1 MMMNFPILQQARL
14 TVREAHTML
23 ASALRRRVLSP
34 LGARLLGG
42 RWIHAGRVSSS
53 ASASP
58 DAAAATA
65 DDADPAGKL
74 ASDLATYARQK
85 YRSGDR
91 DAAAGVLEHGADM
104 VLRVG
109 SGPAVDAAASRARL
123 AWALMQAVR
132 TRHTF
137 PGISPRSTR
146 PRKSNNPSWML
157 PTNSPPAIPAHDTSP
172 HTQDAGELAHAQDTL
187 TDACTSA
194 DASGASMDR
203 VASHVAAALN
213 AARALAA
220 GPSTSSSL
228 PDAER
233 VMDVHLDAADTAA
246 SEAGPEMDPHA
257 VVMRIAALG
266 ARGAAAMAAGDAAAA
281 DAATREIFERTLGPS
296 DESNDDTSPGL
307 EFSRTYPL
315 SPEAVNAAVVAASDK
330 PHGAAVAHAIKQ
342 CAQWSALNDESDLYV
357 DIVQADA
364 LYAFAESAADAAR
377 ESEHVSAAASAMYA
391 DATYADVKLGRAQLA
406 LRTAVRLAG
415 DMREIQSGEDSDES
429 TSEFVAEAVEEMGKR
444 VREALATAESSA
456 AAALTACEA
465 LGGETQK
472 DPRVVSLFLTLV
484 RAI

>member
-1 MMMNFPILQQARL
+1 
-14 TVREAHTML
+14 ML

-34 LGARLLGG
+34 LGARLLWT

-58 DAAAATA
+58 DAAATA
-65 DDADPAGKL
+65 DDEDPAGKL

-157 PTNSPPAIPAHDTSP
+157 PTNSPPAIPP
-172 HTQDAGELAHAQDTL
+172 RYLPTQDAGELAHAQDTL

-246 SEAGPEMDPHA
+246 SEAGPETDPHA

-281 DAATREIFERTLGPS
+281 DAATREIFKRTLGPS

-472 DPRVVSLFLTLV
+472 DPRVVSIFLTLV

>member
-1 MMMNFPILQQARL
+1 
-14 TVREAHTML
+14 ML

-34 LGARLLGG
+34 LGT

-58 DAAAATA
+58 DAAATA

-132 TRHTF
+132 TRLTF
-137 PGISPRSTR
+137 PGISPRDRRVREKATTQPWTSNQLTTR
-146 PRKSNNPSWML
+146 PPSPRYL
-157 PTNSPPAIPAHDTSP
+157 P
-172 HTQDAGELAHAQDTL
+172 TQDAGELAHAQDTL

-220 GPSTSSSL
+220 GPTSSSL

-246 SEAGPEMDPHA
+246 SEAGPETDPHA

-281 DAATREIFERTLGPS
+281 DAASREIFERTLGPS

-357 DIVQADA
+357 DIVRADA

-472 DPRVVSLFLTLV
+472 DPW
-484 RAI
+484 

>member
-1 MMMNFPILQQARL
+1 
-14 TVREAHTML
+14 ML

-58 DAAAATA
+58 DAAASA
-65 DDADPAGKL
+65 DDEDPAGKL

-104 VLRVG
+104 VMRVG

-132 TRHTF
+132 TF

-246 SEAGPEMDPHA
+246 SEAGPETDPHA

-266 ARGAAAMAAGDAAAA
+266 ARGAAAMAAGDANAAN
-281 DAATREIFERTLGPS
+281 AASREIFERTLGPS

-357 DIVQADA
+357 DIVRADA

-415 DMREIQSGEDSDES
+415 DMREIQSGEDSGES
-429 TSEFVAEAVEEMGKR
+429 ESSEFVAEAVEEMGKR

-472 DPRVVSLFLTLV
+472 DPRVVSLFFTLV
-484 RAI
+484 RAIRLKSCFV

>member
-1 MMMNFPILQQARL
+1 MNLSRQSSSPVVEFLSHLQARL
-14 TVREAHTML
+14 TVREAHTVL

-42 RWIHAGRVSSS
+42 SGARWINAGLVSSS

-58 DAAAATA
+58 

-109 SGPAVDAAASRARL
+109 SGPAVNAAASRARL

-132 TRHTF
+132 TRLTF
-137 PGISPRSTR
+137 PGISPRDRRVREKATTQPWTSNQLTTR
-146 PRKSNNPSWML
+146 PPSPRYL
-157 PTNSPPAIPAHDTSP
+157 P
-172 HTQDAGELAHAQDTL
+172 TQDAGELAHAHDTL

-233 VMDVHLDAADTAA
+233 VMDAHLV
-246 SEAGPEMDPHA
+246 G
-257 VVMRIAALG
+257 
-266 ARGAAAMAAGDAAAA
+266 
-281 DAATREIFERTLGPS
+281 
-296 DESNDDTSPGL
+296 
-307 EFSRTYPL
+307 
-315 SPEAVNAAVVAASDK
+315 
-330 PHGAAVAHAIKQ
+330 
-342 CAQWSALNDESDLYV
+342 
-357 DIVQADA
+357 
-364 LYAFAESAADAAR
+364 
-377 ESEHVSAAASAMYA
+377 
-391 DATYADVKLGRAQLA
+391 
-406 LRTAVRLAG
+406 
-415 DMREIQSGEDSDES
+415 
-429 TSEFVAEAVEEMGKR
+429 
-444 VREALATAESSA
+444 
-456 AAALTACEA
+456 
-465 LGGETQK
+465 
-472 DPRVVSLFLTLV
+472 
-484 RAI
+484 

>member
-1 MMMNFPILQQARL
+1 
-14 TVREAHTML
+14 
-23 ASALRRRVLSP
+23 
-34 LGARLLGG
+34 
-42 RWIHAGRVSSS
+42 
-53 ASASP
+53 
-58 DAAAATA
+58 
-65 DDADPAGKL
+65 
-74 ASDLATYARQK
+74 
-85 YRSGDR
+85 
-91 DAAAGVLEHGADM
+91 
-104 VLRVG
+104 
-109 SGPAVDAAASRARL
+109 
-123 AWALMQAVR
+123 
-132 TRHTF
+132 
-137 PGISPRSTR
+137 
-146 PRKSNNPSWML
+146 
-157 PTNSPPAIPAHDTSP
+157 
-172 HTQDAGELAHAQDTL
+172 
-187 TDACTSA
+187 
-194 DASGASMDR
+194 MDR

-246 SEAGPEMDPHA
+246 SEAGPETDPHA

-307 EFSRTYPL
+307 EF

-429 TSEFVAEAVEEMGKR
+429 EASEFVAEAVEEMGKR

-484 RAI
+484 NTGS

>member
-1 MMMNFPILQQARL
+1 
-14 TVREAHTML
+14 
-23 ASALRRRVLSP
+23 
-34 LGARLLGG
+34 
-42 RWIHAGRVSSS
+42 
-53 ASASP
+53 
-58 DAAAATA
+58 
-65 DDADPAGKL
+65 
-74 ASDLATYARQK
+74 
-85 YRSGDR
+85 
-91 DAAAGVLEHGADM
+91 
-104 VLRVG
+104 
-109 SGPAVDAAASRARL
+109 
-123 AWALMQAVR
+123 
-132 TRHTF
+132 
-137 PGISPRSTR
+137 
-146 PRKSNNPSWML
+146 
-157 PTNSPPAIPAHDTSP
+157 
-172 HTQDAGELAHAQDTL
+172 
-187 TDACTSA
+187 
-194 DASGASMDR
+194 MDR

-281 DAATREIFERTLGPS
+281 DAASREIFERTLGPS

>member
-1 MMMNFPILQQARL
+1 
-14 TVREAHTML
+14 ML

-132 TRHTF
+132 TRLTF

-246 SEAGPEMDPHA
+246 SEAGPETDPHA

-281 DAATREIFERTLGPS
+281 DAASREIFERTLGPS

-307 EFSRTYPL
+307 EFSRTFPL

-415 DMREIQSGEDSDES
+415 DMREIQSGEDSGES
-429 TSEFVAEAVEEMGKR
+429 ESSEFVAEAVEEMGKR

-472 DPRVVSLFLTLV
+472 DPRVVNLFLTLV
-484 RAI
+484 NTGS